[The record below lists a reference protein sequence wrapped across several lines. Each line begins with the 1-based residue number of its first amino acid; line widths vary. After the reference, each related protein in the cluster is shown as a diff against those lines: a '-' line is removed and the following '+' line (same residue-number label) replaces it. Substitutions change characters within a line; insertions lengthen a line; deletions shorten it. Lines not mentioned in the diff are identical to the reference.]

1 MRAEEKITAMDE
13 MARLIVN
20 YRIPAVIL
28 RDVNQR
34 VDDWKKSI
42 SYRDD
47 NDPYLWQQ
55 VKYLRNYLKASKQI

>member
-1 MRAEEKITAMDE
+1 MRVEEKITAMDE

-20 YRIPAVIL
+20 YRIPAAIL

>member
-28 RDVNQR
+28 RDVNKR

-42 SYRDD
+42 SYQND

>member
-20 YRIPAVIL
+20 YRIPTVIL

-34 VDDWKKSI
+34 VDDWRKSI

-55 VKYLRNYLKASKQI
+55 VRYLRNYLKASKQI

>member
-1 MRAEEKITAMDE
+1 MRAEGKITAMDE

>member
-42 SYRDD
+42 SYQND

>member
-28 RDVNQR
+28 RDVNR
-34 VDDWKKSI
+34 GVADWKKSI

>member
-1 MRAEEKITAMDE
+1 MKAEEKITAMDE

>member
-1 MRAEEKITAMDE
+1 MRAEEKMTAMDE

-42 SYRDD
+42 SYQND

>member
-34 VDDWKKSI
+34 VDDWRKSI

-55 VKYLRNYLKASKQI
+55 VRYLRNYLKASKQI

>member
-1 MRAEEKITAMDE
+1 MRAEGKITAMDE

-47 NDPYLWQQ
+47 NDPHLWQQ

>member
-1 MRAEEKITAMDE
+1 MRAEEKMTAMDE

>member
-1 MRAEEKITAMDE
+1 MRAEEKMTAMDE
-13 MARLIVN
+13 IARLIVN

-28 RDVNQR
+28 RDINQR

>member
-1 MRAEEKITAMDE
+1 MRAEEKITAIDE

-42 SYRDD
+42 SYRND

>member
-1 MRAEEKITAMDE
+1 MGAGEKITAMDE

>member
-1 MRAEEKITAMDE
+1 MRAEEKMTAMDE
-13 MARLIVN
+13 VARLVVN
-20 YRIPAVIL
+20 YRIPAAIL

-42 SYRDD
+42 SYQDD

>member
-20 YRIPAVIL
+20 YRIPAAIL
-28 RDVNQR
+28 RDVNRR
-34 VDDWKKSI
+34 VADWKKSI

>member
-1 MRAEEKITAMDE
+1 MRAGEKITAMDE

>member
-1 MRAEEKITAMDE
+1 MRAGEKITAMDE

-34 VDDWKKSI
+34 VDDWRKSI
-42 SYRDD
+42 SYQDD

>member
-1 MRAEEKITAMDE
+1 MRAEEKMTAMDE

-20 YRIPAVIL
+20 YRIPAIIL

>member
-1 MRAEEKITAMDE
+1 

>member
-1 MRAEEKITAMDE
+1 MRAGEKITAMDE

-47 NDPYLWQQ
+47 NDSYLWQQ

>member
-28 RDVNQR
+28 RDVNRR
-34 VDDWKKSI
+34 VADWKKSI

>member
-34 VDDWKKSI
+34 VDDWRKSI

-47 NDPYLWQQ
+47 DDPYLWQQ

>member
-1 MRAEEKITAMDE
+1 MRAGEKITAMDE

-55 VKYLRNYLKASKQI
+55 VRYLRNYLKASKQI

>member
-55 VKYLRNYLKASKQI
+55 VRYLRNYLKASKQI

>member
-1 MRAEEKITAMDE
+1 MRAEEKITAIDE

-42 SYRDD
+42 SYQND

>member
-1 MRAEEKITAMDE
+1 MRVEDKMTAMDE